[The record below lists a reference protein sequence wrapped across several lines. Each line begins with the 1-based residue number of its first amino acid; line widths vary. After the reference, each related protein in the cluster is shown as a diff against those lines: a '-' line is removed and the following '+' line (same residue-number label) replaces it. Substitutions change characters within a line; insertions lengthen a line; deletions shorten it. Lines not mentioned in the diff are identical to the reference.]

1 MVLMAM
7 TIRKVKKVM
16 PTLLLTG
23 GSGLVGRNIQNHY
36 ASNKWNIIAPTS
48 NDLNLMDYTAVKSFF
63 DACKPD
69 IILHCAGRVGGI
81 SANIMEPVAFL
92 DTNIIIGRNVIM
104 GAREAKIKRL
114 INLASTCI
122 YPREAQNPLKEECI
136 LEGKLEP
143 TNEGYAIAKI
153 VALRLCQYIR
163 KEDPSYNYKTLIPC
177 NLYGRFDKFDPKKS
191 HLLPAIIHKIH
202 HAKITGKQS
211 VEIWGDG
218 SARREFMY
226 IEDLADAI
234 YFALESIS
242 DIPDLMNLGVG
253 NDYTVKEYYE
263 SVALAIGWQGEFVF
277 DHSKPIGMAQ
287 KLSDISLQSKWGWQP
302 KTKLKEGIKSTY
314 KYYLENVF

>member
-1 MVLMAM
+1 
-7 TIRKVKKVM
+7 M

-63 DACKPD
+63 NACKPD

-163 KEDPSYNYKTLIPC
+163 KEDPGYNYKTLIPC

-191 HLLPAIIHKIH
+191 HLLPAIVHKIH
-202 HAKITGKQS
+202 HAKITDKQS

-226 IEDLADAI
+226 VEDLADAI
-234 YFALESIS
+234 YFAMESIL
-242 DIPDLMNLGVG
+242 DIPDLMNIGVG
-253 NDYTVKEYYE
+253 TDYTIKEYYE
-263 SVALAIGWQGEFVF
+263 SVSKVIGWQGEFVF
-277 DHSKPIGMAQ
+277 DHSKPTGMAQ
-287 KLSDISLQSKWGWQP
+287 KLSDTNLQSKWGWQP
-302 KTKLKEGIKSTY
+302 KTTLEDGIRLTY
-314 KYYLENVF
+314 KYYLENVY

>member
-1 MVLMAM
+1 
-7 TIRKVKKVM
+7 M

-36 ASNKWNIIAPTS
+36 ASNKWNIIAPSS

-63 DACKPD
+63 NECKPD
-69 IILHCAGRVGGI
+69 IVLHCAGRVGGI

-92 DTNIIIGRNVIM
+92 DSNIVIGRNVIM
-104 GAREAKIKRL
+104 GAREAKIKKL

-122 YPREAQNPLKEECI
+122 YPREAQNPLKEEYI

-191 HLLPAIIHKIH
+191 HLLPAIIHKVH

-234 YFALESIS
+234 YFAMESIL
-242 DIPDLMNLGVG
+242 DIPDLMNIGVG
-253 NDYTVKEYYE
+253 TDYTIKEYYE
-263 SVALAIGWQGEFVF
+263 SVAKVIGWQGEFVF
-277 DHSKPIGMAQ
+277 DHSKPTGMAQ
-287 KLSDISLQSKWGWQP
+287 KLSDTSLQSKWGWQP
-302 KTKLKEGIKSTY
+302 KTTLKEGIRSTY

>member
-1 MVLMAM
+1 
-7 TIRKVKKVM
+7 M

-36 ASNKWNIIAPTS
+36 ASNKWNIIAPSS
-48 NDLNLMDYTAVKSFF
+48 NDLNLMDYVSVKSFF
-63 DACKPD
+63 NECKPD
-69 IILHCAGRVGGI
+69 IVLHCAGRVGGI
-81 SANIMEPVAFL
+81 SANIEEPVAFL
-92 DTNIIIGRNVIM
+92 DSNIVIGRNVIM
-104 GAREAKIKRL
+104 GAREAKIKKL

-122 YPREAQNPLKEECI
+122 YPREAQNPLKEKYI

-177 NLYGRFDKFDPKKS
+177 NLYGRFDKFDPKNS
-191 HLLPAIIHKIH
+191 HLLPAIIHKVH
-202 HAKITGKQS
+202 QAKIIGKQS

-234 YFALESIS
+234 YFALEGIS
-242 DIPDLMNLGVG
+242 DMPDLMNIGVG
-253 NDYTVKEYYE
+253 TDYTIKEYYE
-263 SVALAIGWQGEFVF
+263 SVSKVIGWQGEFVF
-277 DHSKPIGMAQ
+277 DHSKPTGMAQ
-287 KLSDISLQSKWGWQP
+287 KLSDTSLQSKWGWQP
-302 KTKLKEGIKSTY
+302 KTTLKEGIRLTY
-314 KYYLENVF
+314 NYYLENVF